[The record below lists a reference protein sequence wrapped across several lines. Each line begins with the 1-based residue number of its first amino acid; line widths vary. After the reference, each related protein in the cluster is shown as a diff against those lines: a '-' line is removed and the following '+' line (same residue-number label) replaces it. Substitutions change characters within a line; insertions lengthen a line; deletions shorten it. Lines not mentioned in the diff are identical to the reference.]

1 MLTIQNLSIQ
11 FGDKH
16 LFKDVSARVSPRDRI
31 GLVGVNGAGKSTLIK
46 IMAGVRSVDEKV
58 LSRAKSATVGY
69 LPQELDGF
77 APGRTLYQEAESAF
91 AEALALQE
99 ELEEVNRQLS
109 TMTAAGPDCQALLQ
123 RQGEL
128 QDALESQDVFRIR
141 SQVEKILVGL
151 GFKEDEFEKDCHA
164 FSGGWQMRLQ
174 LAKLLLARPAL
185 LLLDEP
191 TNHLD
196 LESLTWLEDFLQSY
210 QGGLV
215 MISHD
220 RTFLNNIC
228 NSIWELS
235 LGNLNAYKGNY
246 DQYLRQKEERLEIQR
261 AAWENQQAN
270 IQQTMRFVDRFRAKS
285 TKASQVQSR
294 LKQLD
299 KMEKL
304 ELEESEAKVDFRF
317 PPAPPSGR
325 MTVEVRGLTKSYGSL
340 QVFNGLDLLLQR
352 GEKMA
357 VVGVNGAGK
366 STLVKT
372 MAGLLKADGGEIRF
386 GHNVK
391 VSYFGQHQAQDL
403 DPELTVFDTVFQAT
417 PNLTVTQVRSL
428 LGAFLFRGED
438 ADKRVSVLSG
448 GEKSRLAL
456 AKMIA
461 VPANLL
467 ILDEPTNHLDMTSQ
481 EVLQEAMRRYD
492 GAIIVVSHNRH
503 FVNAFADKVLE
514 IRQGR
519 GTIYEGNIDE
529 YLDKIRRDQEA
540 ALSAPPAGGKAQDRP
555 GTGQPA
561 GSKGKKTGAKG
572 KTSGPAQAATPPKY
586 AADNDQATGK
596 NNGNGGNTADDQG
609 RPRGKEVRRQQAQ
622 ERQRLN
628 QLLGPLRKK
637 AVQAENE
644 VEKQEQRKEELEKR
658 LADPETYSRQEEFA
672 ELSKEYADL
681 EHRLERL
688 YDQWEKL
695 NSEIEEITKGQA

>member
-16 LFKDVSARVSPRDRI
+16 LFKEVSARVSPQDRI
-31 GLVGVNGAGKSTLIK
+31 GLVGVNGAGKSTLMK
-46 IMAGVRSVDEKV
+46 IMAGLRLIDEKV
-58 LSRAKSATVGY
+58 VSRAKRATVGY
-69 LPQELDGF
+69 LPQELEGF

-91 AEALALQE
+91 AEALALQQ
-99 ELEEVNRQLS
+99 ELDEVNGQLS
-109 TMTAAGPDCQALLQ
+109 TITEADPDCQALLE

-128 QDALESQDVFRIR
+128 QDALESQDIFRIR
-141 SQVEKILVGL
+141 SQVEKVLVGL
-151 GFKEDEFEKDCHA
+151 GFKEEEFDKDCHA

-196 LESLTWLEDFLQSY
+196 LESLTWLEDFLQGY
-210 QGGLV
+210 QGALV

-228 NSIWELS
+228 NAIWELS
-235 LGNLNAYKGNY
+235 LGNLTVYKGNY

-294 LKQLD
+294 LKQLEKMD
-299 KMEKL
+299 KV
-304 ELEESEAKVDFRF
+304 ELEETEARVDFRF

-325 MTVEVRGLTKSYGSL
+325 LAVEVRGLTKNYGPL
-340 QVFNGLDLLLQR
+340 KVFNGLDFIMQR
-352 GEKMA
+352 GEKLA

-366 STLVKT
+366 STLVKI
-372 MAGLLKADGGEIRF
+372 MAGLLRPDGGEVRF

-391 VSYFGQHQAQDL
+391 PSYFGQHQAQEL

-467 ILDEPTNHLDMTSQ
+467 ILDEPTNHLDMVSQ
-481 EVLQEAMRRYD
+481 EVLQEAMDRYD
-492 GAIIVVSHNRH
+492 GTIIVVSHNRH
-503 FVNAFADKVLE
+503 FVNAFAGKVLE
-514 IRQGR
+514 ISQGR
-519 GTIYEGNIDE
+519 GTMYEGNIDE
-529 YLDKIRRDQEA
+529 YLDKVRRDREA
-540 ALSAPPAGGKAQDRP
+540 ALTPTSAATKQDRAPVGDGSPGATEPGGQRASGHGGKEA
-555 GTGQPA
+555 
-561 GSKGKKTGAKG
+561 
-572 KTSGPAQAATPPKY
+572 
-586 AADNDQATGK
+586 
-596 NNGNGGNTADDQG
+596 
-609 RPRGKEVRRQQAQ
+609 RRRQAQ

-637 AVQAENE
+637 AAQAESE
-644 VEKQEQRKEELEKR
+644 VEKQEQRKDELEKL
-658 LADPETYSRQEEFA
+658 LADPEIYHRQEEFA
-672 ELSKEYADL
+672 ELSKEYAEL
-681 EHRLERL
+681 ERRLERL
-688 YDQWEKL
+688 YDQWEKV
-695 NSEIEEITKGQA
+695 NSEIEEILTSA